1 MSKTK
6 LSDVARAAGVS
17 PMTVSRVLNGR
28 GGASPETS
36 ERIRQIA
43 DDLRYRPNALARG
56 LKSDKSRIV
65 GVLVPDIAN
74 PFFPEIIR
82 GIESVAMQHG
92 YNLLLC
98 NVVESA
104 EREIDLMRI
113 LESQRVDGIVW
124 CSARLPEEALI
135 KSLQAYKA
143 AVLVNRSVAPSVAG
157 CVMIDYRAGAA
168 DAARH
173 LWSIGRRRIG
183 ILAGPPASRGSADR
197 LEGMRMAFNE
207 LGAEAVAIVHCNP
220 DVAGGAT
227 ASGQVLAA
235 HPEIDSLICYNDLNA
250 IGALQTCEALNIS
263 VPRDLSIIGFDG
275 ISLAELVR
283 PQLST
288 LHVDK
293 YSIGQLSMRMLL
305 ERIDGKFIQHS
316 IVIRPELILRG
327 STAQAG

>member
-1 MSKTK
+1 
-6 LSDVARAAGVS
+6 
-17 PMTVSRVLNGR
+17 MTVSRVLNGQ

-43 DDLRYRPNALARG
+43 NEMRYRPNALARG
-56 LKSDKSRIV
+56 LKSDKSSIV

-82 GIESVAMQHG
+82 GIENVAMQHG

-104 EREIDLMRI
+104 EREIDLMQI
-113 LESQRVDGIVW
+113 LESQRVDGIIW
-124 CSARLPEEALI
+124 CSARLPEPSLI
-135 KSLQAYKA
+135 KALQGYKA
-143 AVLVNRSVAPSVAG
+143 AVLVNRSVAPSIAG
-157 CVMIDYRAGAA
+157 SIMIDYRSGAA

-173 LWSIGRRRIG
+173 LWSLGRRRIG
-183 ILAGPPASRGSADR
+183 VLAGPIASRGAAER
-197 LEGMRMAFNE
+197 LEGIRTAFDE
-207 LGAEAVAIVHCNP
+207 LGTEAVAIVHCKP
-220 DVAGGAT
+220 DVGGGAV
-227 ASGQVLAA
+227 ASRQILTD
-235 HPEIDSLICYNDLNA
+235 HPDIDGLICYNDLNA
-250 IGALQTCEALNIS
+250 VGALQTCEALNIG
-263 VPRDLSIIGFDG
+263 VPQHLSIIGFDG

-305 ERIDGKFIQHS
+305 DRIDGKFIQHS

-327 STAQAG
+327 STSKA